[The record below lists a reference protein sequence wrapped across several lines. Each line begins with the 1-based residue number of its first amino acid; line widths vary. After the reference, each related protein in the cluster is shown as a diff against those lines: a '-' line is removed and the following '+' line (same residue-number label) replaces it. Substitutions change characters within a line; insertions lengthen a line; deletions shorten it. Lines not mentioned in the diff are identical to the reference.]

1 MPGGHIF
8 NKDGTRMIKVR
19 NTPQTPSLEMTPSHD
34 THPNGL
40 SSEAVAG
47 PNASSSGTKK
57 KKKKNRNKGAATNP
71 DSHLDSSNHGPL
83 DNHDHFEPSVQG
95 PSNKTSHPLAGP
107 NTSRQHLQEYYDA
120 IRASLEQFDSNEHFD
135 NEGDDVY
142 YSDEEPAFEPTEPS
156 YDGPSSQQIGELET
170 PASKK
175 NKKKKKKKGAG
186 AQSVAAAES
195 SQGQSHESA
204 RKDAQK
210 SSKDRI
216 WNTSTSE
223 ERERIKIFWLSL
235 GEEERRSLVK
245 VEKEA
250 VLKKMKEQ
258 QKHSCSCSVCGRKRT
273 AIEEE
278 LEVLYDAYYE
288 ELEHPSKGL
297 PQARRMEELPELED
311 DEGPYDDDDEY
322 EDISE
327 DGHRS
332 VQQDFFNFGNSLT
345 VREGGILTVADDL
358 LKNDGKKFI
367 EMMEQLAERRM
378 AREEEASQHA
388 HGLNNQMH
396 SGLQHNHSHMP
407 NGNPEY
413 DIEDDEEEYD
423 DDDEDF
429 DEEDDEEPDA
439 MTEEQRMEEGR
450 RMFQIFAAR
459 MFEQRV
465 LSAYRERV
473 AIERQKRLLEE
484 VEEESR
490 KAEEQKERKARE
502 KEKKNAKRKA
512 QKEAKEAE
520 LREKAEK
527 KAREDAEKKV
537 EEERKAEEARKRKEE
552 QRLKR
557 EAEKKAA
564 DEERLRKEEER
575 KKRLQEEREREQEK
589 ERKRKETAEL
599 EKKKKADLA
608 RKLKEEKDQRDKEK
622 KDKDD
627 KDRKDREARRKQ
639 AEDKERARKEAEAN
653 VAVPMIATTPVL
665 ATASKASTP
674 SHSLHPPTIVPA
686 VVSPR
691 LTVATPALPKQT
703 SPGKG
708 KTSAKGSVAS
718 SPQTPKIQTKSNVR
732 TTPGLAQSNLATT
745 STAMPQ
751 SQNFAAPAGN
761 PPASTSSN
769 VPPKPNQIPGGPP
782 GIPPPISPNP
792 ILSSGSSMPGRMP
805 LVGAPHGFPTHISPP
820 PGVPAPEG
828 FGLTTSVPQFFPTP
842 TPQQIPLSMLPP
854 PSQLGFGMNLYR
866 GFPVPATPP
875 LQALQLVPPP
885 GNLRGF
891 PPPNPRP
898 FMGNDFS
905 LPQPLAGSNFPPP
918 PGSPFMRQENIQPGH
933 QRQLSGD
940 LTENNTASTPKPIHR
955 PTPIQRP
962 SNAAP
967 GGPVSKINIDE
978 LSTSLGSSALLGD
991 DEPEE
996 PGANKPDNSS
1006 PVRRGSNIPIGRGVF
1021 GMAPGSTSFFVGHDS
1036 SSQHFGGFPSP
1047 NTTWGMPTSLF
1058 NPSGPW
1064 GPPAAPPA
1072 TGWIPNATTP
1082 FGANQ
1087 RRPGRLDVLRHLI
1100 VSIFKQSGRSKKNA
1114 DGFMAMK
1121 TLLETINESDQRP
1134 SPPHDVLEDEI
1145 MTVTEI
1151 EGDWHNGGGCFIR
1164 QREDDGN
1171 ISIKWYLEA
1180 EQQRRVSS
1188 SAGLSGTSISGPGEI
1203 GSPVGSVASSLPFGG
1218 RQNSTSSGAG
1228 VVGSPHY

>member
-19 NTPQTPSLEMTPSHD
+19 NAPQTPSLEIPTAHD
-34 THPNGL
+34 THSNGL
-40 SSEAVAG
+40 PSEAVVG
-47 PNASSSGTKK
+47 PNANNSGSKK
-57 KKKKNRNKGAATNP
+57 KKKKNRNKGAATTLDP
-71 DSHLDSSNHGPL
+71 HLDPSNHAPL

-95 PSNKTSHPLAGP
+95 
-107 NTSRQHLQEYYDA
+107 
-120 IRASLEQFDSNEHFD
+120 
-135 NEGDDVY
+135 DDVY
-142 YSDEEPAFEPTEPS
+142 YSDEDPPFEPTDPS
-156 YDGPSSQQIGELET
+156 YDGPPNQQPGELDT
-170 PASKK
+170 PISKK

-186 AQSVAAAES
+186 AQSVAATES
-195 SQGQSHESA
+195 SLGHSHESA

-223 ERERIKIFWLSL
+223 ERERIKVFWLSL

-311 DEGPYDDDDEY
+311 DEGAFDDDDEY

-388 HGLNNQMH
+388 HGINSQMH
-396 SGLQHNHSHMP
+396 SGLQHNHSHMQ

-413 DIEDDEEEYD
+413 DIEEEDEEYD
-423 DDDEDF
+423 DEDEDF
-429 DEEDDEEPDA
+429 EEEDEEEPDA

-520 LREKAEK
+520 LKEKAEK
-527 KAREDAEKKV
+527 KAREEAEKKA

-564 DEERLRKEEER
+564 DEERLRREEEK
-575 KKRLQEEREREQEK
+575 KKRLQEEREREHEK
-589 ERKRKETAEL
+589 ERKRKEQLEL
-599 EKKKKADLA
+599 EKKKKAELA
-608 RKLKEEKDQRDKEK
+608 RKQKEEKDQRDREK
-622 KDKDD
+622 KDKDER
-627 KDRKDREARRKQ
+627 DRKDRETKRKA
-639 AEDKERARKEAEAN
+639 AEEKERARKETEAN
-653 VAVPMIATTPVL
+653 VAVPKIATTPIL

-674 SHSLHPPTIVPA
+674 SHHSLHPPTIVPA

-691 LTVATPALPKQT
+691 LAVAAPALPKQA

-708 KTSAKGSVAS
+708 KASAKGSVAS
-718 SPQTPKIQTKSNVR
+718 SPQTPKIQTRANMG
-732 TTPGLAQSNLATT
+732 TPG
-745 STAMPQ
+745 P
-751 SQNFAAPAGN
+751 
-761 PPASTSSN
+761 
-769 VPPKPNQIPGGPP
+769 VPPVPTTASVGLSQASSVAASSATSPAAAGPNAPPKQNQIPAPPP
-782 GIPPPISPNP
+782 GIPPPGMPTIPSQ
-792 ILSSGSSMPGRMP
+792 SSGQAPHIPIM
-805 LVGAPHGFPTHISPP
+805 GAPQGYPSHMSPP
-820 PGVPAPEG
+820 PGVPTPEG
-828 FGLTTSVPQFFPTP
+828 FGMTMPNHPFMPPGHRSGP
-842 TPQQIPLSMLPP
+842 IPLTMLPP
-854 PSQLGFGMNLYR
+854 PGQLGFGMNVFR
-866 GFPVPATPP
+866 GFPVPSPNPP
-875 LQALQLVPPP
+875 MPLVPPP

-891 PPPNPRP
+891 PPPNTRP
-898 FMGNDFS
+898 FMGNDF
-905 LPQPLAGSNFPPP
+905 PQPLPGSSFPPP
-918 PGSPFMRQENIQPGH
+918 PGSPFMRQENIQVGH
-933 QRQLSGD
+933 QRQPSGD
-940 LTENNTASTPKPIHR
+940 HTETNPASTPKPIHR

-962 SNAAP
+962 TNATP

-996 PGANKPDNSS
+996 PSAHKVDNAS
-1006 PVRRGSNIPIGRGVF
+1006 PARRGSNVPSGRGVF
-1021 GMAPGSTSFFVGHDS
+1021 GIPPSSSSFFMGPDS
-1036 SSQHFGGFPSP
+1036 GGQPFGGFPSP
-1047 NTTWGMPTSLF
+1047 SNTWGVPSPLF

-1064 GPPAAPPA
+1064 GPPAAPA
-1072 TGWIPNATTP
+1072 G
-1082 FGANQ
+1082 
-1087 RRPGRLDVLRHLI
+1087 
-1100 VSIFKQSGRSKKNA
+1100 SG
-1114 DGFMAMK
+1114 M
-1121 TLLETINESDQRP
+1121 
-1134 SPPHDVLEDEI
+1134 
-1145 MTVTEI
+1145 
-1151 EGDWHNGGGCFIR
+1151 
-1164 QREDDGN
+1164 
-1171 ISIKWYLEA
+1171 YL
-1180 EQQRRVSS
+1180 
-1188 SAGLSGTSISGPGEI
+1188 
-1203 GSPVGSVASSLPFGG
+1203 F
-1218 RQNSTSSGAG
+1218 
-1228 VVGSPHY
+1228 